1 MNSKKRV
8 AIIAFLLI
16 ASISNYLMKDND
28 NVRAVQFVWVF
39 AIGALSALLVR
50 ELLEFFRKQP

>member
-16 ASISNYLMKDND
+16 ASISNHLMKDND
-28 NVRAVQFVWVF
+28 NVRNVQFVWIF
-39 AIGALSALLVR
+39 AIGALSALLIR